1 VRPPLVV
8 LRDADGAWHCCERPV
23 EIVSTHSPHDVANCL
38 DRIAAVVRPG
48 GLRAAGF
55 VSYEAAEAFA
65 LPVRS
70 GSRNA
75 PLPLVWFG
83 IFPDSHVTVSRDL
96 PVGGPYRAGEWR
108 PSISRDEYLDGI
120 ARIKT
125 AIAAGDTYQINFTFR
140 LRASFEGD
148 PLGLMADLFAAQ
160 AGPWSAF
167 VNTGDHAICSASP
180 EVFFRRRGDRLEC
193 RPMKGTAPR
202 GLWTADDLARATQL
216 HDSEKNRAENV
227 MVVDMTR
234 NDLGRLARTGSVQ
247 VPTLFDVERY
257 PGQWQMTSTVTA
269 SVDDT
274 GAGPIFAA
282 LFPSGSV
289 TGAPK
294 RSSMKIIRDLET
306 TPRGLYTGAIGSV
319 SADDAAF
326 NVAIRTVVIDLQ
338 QRFAEFG
345 VGSGV
350 VWDSVDRDEYDECLN
365 KAAMLTRRVDPFALI
380 ETFRWDPAAG
390 FVRLSRHIDRLRGSA
405 AYFGFTELDHALL
418 AARLDTLVA
427 AATTPLRVRLQLER
441 SGDIDLQCRG
451 IEEDVRPMSVALA
464 DEPVSSSDVFLF
476 HKTTRREVYE
486 RARAR
491 RPDVDA
497 VLLWNER
504 GEITEA
510 TEANVVCELKGARVT
525 PPLESGL
532 LPGVL
537 REELLERGAIRE
549 QVIRKDD
556 LPRVDRIWLISSLRG
571 WRSATQSRSR

>member
-1 VRPPLVV
+1 VRPPYVL
-8 LRDADGAWHCCERPV
+8 LRDPDGGWRCCERPIQ
-23 EIVSTHSPHDVANCL
+23 IVSTHNRRDVLECL
-38 DRIAAVVRPG
+38 NRVDEAVGAG

-55 VSYEAAEAFA
+55 VTYDAAEAFA
-65 LPVRS
+65 LPVKS
-70 GSRNA
+70 GSGDA
-75 PLPLVWFG
+75 ALPLVWFG
-83 IFPDSHVTVSRDL
+83 IFPDSHTSTLDDL
-96 PVGGPYRAGEWR
+96 PQASAHRTGEWR

-140 LRASFEGD
+140 LSATFDGD

-167 VNTGDHAICSASP
+167 VRTGDHAICSASP
-180 EVFFRRRGDRLEC
+180 ELFFRRRGDRIEC
-193 RPMKGTAPR
+193 RPMKGTAAR
-202 GLWTADDLARATQL
+202 GRWTADDLARANQL
-216 HDSEKNRAENV
+216 HHSEKNRAENV

-269 SVDDT
+269 LLDNT
-274 GAGPIFAA
+274 GIRPIFEA

-294 RSSMKIIRDLET
+294 RSSMAIIRDIEN

-319 SADDAAF
+319 GADDAAF
-326 NVAIRTVVIDLQ
+326 NVAIRTVVVDL
-338 QRFAEFG
+338 RHRSAEFG

-365 KAAMLTRRVDPFALI
+365 KAAMLTWRVEPFGLI
-380 ETFRWDPAAG
+380 ETLRWDPAAG
-390 FVRLSRHIDRLRGSA
+390 FVRLSRHVERLRGSA
-405 AYFGFTELDHALL
+405 AYFGFASLDEASL
-418 AARLDTLVA
+418 AARLEALVA
-427 AATTPLRVRLQLER
+427 NATTPLRVRLQMQR
-441 SGDIDLQCRG
+441 SGDIDLQCTA
-451 IEEDVRPMSVALA
+451 IDEDSRPLNVALA

-476 HKTTRREVYE
+476 HKTTRRGLYD

-491 RPDVDA
+491 MPDADT

-504 GEITEA
+504 GEITEG
-510 TEANVVCELKGARVT
+510 TEANVVFELGGVRVT
-525 PPLESGL
+525 PPLECGL

-537 REELLERGAIRE
+537 REELLERGEIRE
-549 QVIRKDD
+549 QVVRKDD
-556 LPRVDRIWLISSLRG
+556 LPRAESIWLISSLRG
-571 WRSATQSRSR
+571 WRPVGAIN

>member
-1 VRPPLVV
+1 MQPPYVL
-8 LRDADGAWHCCERPV
+8 LRDPDGAWRCCERPIQ
-23 EIVSTHSPHDVANCL
+23 IVSTHRPGDVVECL
-38 DRIAAVVRPG
+38 DRIDEVVRGG

-55 VSYEAAEAFA
+55 VTYEAAEAFA
-65 LPVRS
+65 LPVKS
-70 GSRNA
+70 ALGKGT
-75 PLPLVWFG
+75 LPLVWFG
-83 IFPDSHVTVSRDL
+83 IFPESHITIADDL
-96 PVGGPYRAGEWR
+96 PGASPYRAGEWR

-125 AIAAGDTYQINFTFR
+125 AIAAGNTYQINFTFR
-140 LRASFEGD
+140 LSASFDGD

-167 VNTGDHAICSASP
+167 VHTGDHAICSASP
-180 EVFFRRRGDRLEC
+180 ELFFRRRGDRIEC
-193 RPMKGTAPR
+193 RPMKGTAAR
-202 GLWTADDLARATQL
+202 GLWIADDLARASRLQQ
-216 HDSEKNRAENV
+216 SEKNRAENV

-269 SVDDT
+269 MLDGTSISS
-274 GAGPIFAA
+274 IFEA

-294 RSSMKIIRDLET
+294 RSSMAIIGTIEN

-319 SADDAAF
+319 GAADAAF
-326 NVAIRTVVIDLQ
+326 NVAIRTVVVDLQ
-338 QRFAEFG
+338 RGHAEFG

-365 KAAMLTRRVDPFALI
+365 KAAMLARRVEAFGLI
-380 ETFRWDPAAG
+380 ETLRWDPAAG
-390 FVRLSRHIDRLRGSA
+390 FVRLSRHVDRLRGSA
-405 AYFGFTELDHALL
+405 AYFGFASLDESSL
-418 AARLDTLVA
+418 AARLDALVSNA
-427 AATTPLRVRLQLER
+427 AIPLRVRLQLER
-441 SGDIDLQCRG
+441 SGDIDLQCAAL
-451 IEEDVRPMSVALA
+451 EDDPRPLTVALA

-476 HKTTRREVYE
+476 HKTTRRGLYD

-491 RPDVDA
+491 RPDADT

-504 GEITEA
+504 GEITEG
-510 TEANVVCELKGARVT
+510 TEANVVLELHGVRVT
-525 PPLESGL
+525 PPLECGL

-537 REELLERGAIRE
+537 REELLERGEIRE
-549 QVIRKDD
+549 QVVLKDD

-571 WRSATQSRSR
+571 WRSATQSLSR